1 MSEIRERRSWT
12 KAAREMKQARTVS
25 QFFVAV
31 QKLLTTAKYREKR
44 ASKWSS
50 STGQEVEHSWY
61 IDTSSVMKSLT
72 IKKSEFGDYLLKPEL
87 ALMLDVLK
95 SSGRS
100 DIYAPIEDDKAN
112 AQKLVIVRC
121 SYEQTGGGHNDSPTY
136 EHVLCFTVGNLN
148 KIVLY

>member
-1 MSEIRERRSWT
+1 MIEIRERRSWT

-31 QKLLTTAKYREKR
+31 QKLLTTAQYRKKR

-50 STGQEVEHSWY
+50 STGKEVEHSWH
-61 IDTSSVMKSLT
+61 IDLHSVVKRVT
-72 IKKSEFGDYLLKPEL
+72 IKKSEFDDYLLKPEL

-100 DIYAPIEDDKAN
+100 DIYAPVEADKDN
-112 AQKLVIVRC
+112 AQKLVVVHC

-136 EHVLCFTVGNLN
+136 EYVLCFTVGNLN